1 MKAALIIA
9 VILAASWIAA
19 SWPAAIAISR
29 RFRRASQQH
38 QLAEA
43 MHAVTPASDIE
54 ALIDATREPPPLTDQ
69 HADRL
74 LRLVN
79 ENDSEDTGR

>member
-1 MKAALIIA
+1 MKAGL
-9 VILAASWIAA
+9 ILAGILIASWLVA
-19 SWPAAIAISR
+19 SWPVAIAISR

-79 ENDSEDTGR
+79 ENDGEDPRR